1 MSPHLRPDDERL
13 RLARLDSYAIF
24 GAPPDPE
31 FDEIARLGAEVFQT
45 PFCLIAI
52 TGEEEHWLLAR
63 REFPRQSLVRTG
75 AFCCYAF
82 AADGPFVCLDAAQDP
97 RFAGHPL
104 VTGEPHIRFYAGAA
118 LIDSDGAR
126 LGVLCVVDRTP
137 RERFSER
144 EVELLSTLARIV
156 STKLEK
162 RRKARDGT
170 IVQGF
175 AEANSLAT
183 VATDH
188 VGRITFWNPA
198 AERMFGRSRDEVVG
212 RSIEI
217 IMPERFR
224 AQHAAG
230 MRRMT
235 ESGESRLAGKSV
247 EVVGVDGAGR
257 EFPIEITISSWPG
270 ARGREYG
277 AHVQDISERKIRERR
292 LEHLARHDPLTG
304 LLNKAA
310 FGEEVAR
317 LLGEHGTATA
327 IRLDLHRFKS
337 INETFGHDVGDALL
351 QTVALRL
358 RSCLDETAIV
368 GRVGADDFAALLPH
382 DDEGAAR
389 EVAARLLALF
399 ESPFHVSRFAIPLAA
414 AIGLAFAPAHAVE
427 AEDLLARAE
436 FAMLGAKPEA
446 RSACRAFDDSMANQL
461 AARRAFKDELRR
473 ATVRG
478 EWELFYQ
485 PQVALDDMTLS
496 GCEALLRWRH
506 PQRGLLS
513 PAAFMPTLETH
524 LIAFDVGRWT
534 LDEACRQLAAWRAE
548 GRDVPRIAVN
558 LFAAHFHSGALK
570 ADVEAA
576 LARNGLSPEDLE
588 IEITET
594 IALNSDDDAM
604 RSLSEL
610 RDMGVGL
617 ALDDFGTGF
626 ASLSTLKRFPVSRL
640 KIDRSFVQ
648 DICDNAMGR
657 AIVEAVASIGRSLSI
672 EVVAEGIERDEQ
684 AQMVRRLGCQIGQG
698 FLYSKPQ
705 AADALFGQAAA
716 GFSER
721 ARAVRS
727 LARSGA

>member
-1 MSPHLRPDDERL
+1 MLRCPHTF
-13 RLARLDSYAIF
+13 ARTTNGCASRASTATHF
-24 GAPPDPE
+24 RRAPDPE
-31 FDEIARLGAEVFQT
+31 FEIARLGAEVFQT

-97 RFAGHPL
+97 LRRPPAGDRRTPHPL
-104 VTGEPHIRFYAGAA
+104 LRRRPSSTPT
-118 LIDSDGAR
+118 AR
-126 LGVLCVVDRTP
+126 GSACCA
-137 RERFSER
+137 S
-144 EVELLSTLARIV
+144 STARRA
-156 STKLEK
+156 SAFQNGRWNCCRRSRGSSRPSSKK

-478 EWELFYQ
+478 EWELFL
-485 PQVALDDMTLS
+485 PAPGRARRHDAIGLRGAAPMAPSAARAAEPGRFHADAGDPSHRFRRRPLD
-496 GCEALLRWRH
+496 AR
-506 PQRGLLS
+506 RGLPS
-513 PAAFMPTLETH
+513 A
-524 LIAFDVGRWT
+524 R
-534 LDEACRQLAAWRAE
+534 RLARRGPRRPEDRGQPLRGALPLRRAE
-548 GRDVPRIAVN
+548 GRRRG
-558 LFAAHFHSGALK
+558 GA
-570 ADVEAA
+570 
-576 LARNGLSPEDLE
+576 RP
-588 IEITET
+588 
-594 IALNSDDDAM
+594 
-604 RSLSEL
+604 
-610 RDMGVGL
+610 
-617 ALDDFGTGF
+617 
-626 ASLSTLKRFPVSRL
+626 
-640 KIDRSFVQ
+640 
-648 DICDNAMGR
+648 
-657 AIVEAVASIGRSLSI
+657 
-672 EVVAEGIERDEQ
+672 
-684 AQMVRRLGCQIGQG
+684 
-698 FLYSKPQ
+698 
-705 AADALFGQAAA
+705 
-716 GFSER
+716 
-721 ARAVRS
+721 
-727 LARSGA
+727 